1 MSLSYSVYIPSVQ
14 EQFQGENAIMKYATY
29 AKKKKKNLLLNL
41 EWGQGVACE
50 F

>member
-29 AKKKKKNLLLNL
+29 AKKKNLLLNL